1 MITNTLLICSSRS
14 SSCTE
19 TSKICSIE
27 GSTFYDSIRQNNCIP
42 RWTAEPEI
50 QCYHIERSLFAN
62 FQIYCMDQSCFV
74 PTVPERKARSKA
86 LSTAYNTHHGDAY
99 SYLVPLVQ
107 PYQEATRCW
116 TFQSENLR
124 SSCCKVINQHQLE
137 SFRINQIDYRNRHHM
152 TTEEISHSRHSE
164 LCRKSENPS
173 TIVRWETLQL
183 PTNVQKSLAIKD
195 PLTTKY
201 N

>member
-116 TFQSENLR
+116 TFQSKSLR
-124 SSCCKVINQHQLE
+124 SSCCKLINDSDKPTTRVII
-137 SFRINQIDYRNRHHM
+137 FRINQIDYRNITWPLRRFL
-152 TTEEISHSRHSE
+152 TPATRNSA
-164 LCRKSENPS
+164 EN
-173 TIVRWETLQL
+173 
-183 PTNVQKSLAIKD
+183 QKSVYYCTLRNFATSD
-195 PLTTKY
+195 ECSEESC
-201 N
+201 NQRSFN